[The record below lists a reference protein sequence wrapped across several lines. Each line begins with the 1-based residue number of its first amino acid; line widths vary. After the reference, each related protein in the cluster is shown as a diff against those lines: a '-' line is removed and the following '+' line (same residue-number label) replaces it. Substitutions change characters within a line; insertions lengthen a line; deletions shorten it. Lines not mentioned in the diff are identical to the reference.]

1 MGIVL
6 GMSSASG
13 LPSAAAAGESLH
25 KDDET
30 SKHDDVEEASE
41 ETRLLGVEVDDEQ
54 TEIEAAA
61 EKLRSD
67 MMSEKMFGKLAFT
80 IGVTNMLLSLFLF
93 LQHFYFFI
101 YFYSIKVPILFAV
114 RFVLY
119 YQSKNHYFML
129 DFCYFGNLLM
139 MAFLWPNILK
149 ISTSEPWL
157 FLVVW
162 GVINGPVA
170 WAVVGFG
177 NSLVFHSIDKTTSLF
192 LHLTPTM
199 VSYVVR
205 WHLQKDFNVCEP
217 GEGACSLGYQFT
229 YIVGGGCLY
238 FFSHG
243 FLYYLVVQ
251 CFCMRCNKEF
261 AEGKDES
268 GQQAYWTSF
277 RYLTRRKD
285 SLITRLVFSL
295 GSGAAPY
302 IWGGI
307 NVCCAAATMLLSVL
321 MYNYQIVHTT
331 FGVMLVLYATWAG
344 ANFYYEVFSKSKG
357 VGVNN

>member
-1 MGIVL
+1 MGARDIVL

-243 FLYYLVVQ
+243 FLYYLV
-251 CFCMRCNKEF
+251 
-261 AEGKDES
+261 
-268 GQQAYWTSF
+268 
-277 RYLTRRKD
+277 
-285 SLITRLVFSL
+285 
-295 GSGAAPY
+295 
-302 IWGGI
+302 
-307 NVCCAAATMLLSVL
+307 
-321 MYNYQIVHTT
+321 
-331 FGVMLVLYATWAG
+331 
-344 ANFYYEVFSKSKG
+344 
-357 VGVNN
+357 